1 MTFNFYCP
9 RADASIVPS
18 TYHPSVMRFSTG
30 FLYQSTYAWSRG
42 DKDSSKTDLLI
53 PSSNPSKTPRTPHT
67 LPSGQAHTPILH
79 LGVATSPQVRYPS
92 YALGFQD
99 FYPSQKVDDRPKEG
113 ERPNEVPRIQ
123 ICSTFYQSYL
133 HISTMNHAGL
143 NEPHFELSL
152 LTHSKIKVRKFKL
165 KSAAIGV
172 QRVKFNLYSKRG
184 NFILYDLPNNVV
196 SRAGTRITN
205 RKSKQSGNYAL
216 MAQAHIIELFII
228 FLSARDFPG

>member
-1 MTFNFYCP
+1 
-9 RADASIVPS
+9 
-18 TYHPSVMRFSTG
+18 MRFSTG

-152 LTHSKIKVRKFKL
+152 LTHI
-165 KSAAIGV
+165 
-172 QRVKFNLYSKRG
+172 
-184 NFILYDLPNNVV
+184 